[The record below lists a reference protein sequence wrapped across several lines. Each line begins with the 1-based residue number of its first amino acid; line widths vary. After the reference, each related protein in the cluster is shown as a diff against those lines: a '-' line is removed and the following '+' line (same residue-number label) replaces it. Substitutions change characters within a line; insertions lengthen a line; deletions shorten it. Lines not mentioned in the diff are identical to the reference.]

1 MPRRATLTPR
11 PTWTMDPAHTR
22 NQITSIDGNCLNDV
36 DADGVCD
43 EEEVLGC
50 TDEGA
55 SNYNDLA
62 TEEDGS
68 CQYCDLE
75 LSVDVL
81 QALTCAGDNNASAE
95 LTLFGVTAPDSI
107 EMYLNGVLQDTTL
120 FEGLSAGTYTV
131 EVLQGQD
138 CSALINFTVE
148 NGVTLD
154 VMAEVTDVACA
165 GELNGQI
172 IAVMMTGEAPYEFV
186 LDGPEVIINSTDWSL
201 VRDTY

>member
-1 MPRRATLTPR
+1 MEYL
-11 PTWTMDPAHTR
+11 DCE
-22 NQITSIDGNCLNDV
+22 GNCLNDV

-55 SNYNDLA
+55 SNYNALA

-95 LTLFGVTAPDSI
+95 LTLLGV
-107 EMYLNGVLQDTTL
+107 
-120 FEGLSAGTYTV
+120 
-131 EVLQGQD
+131 
-138 CSALINFTVE
+138 
-148 NGVTLD
+148 
-154 VMAEVTDVACA
+154 
-165 GELNGQI
+165 
-172 IAVMMTGEAPYEFV
+172 
-186 LDGPEVIINSTDWSL
+186 
-201 VRDTY
+201 